1 MEEAF
6 FVNVEEGIAE
16 IDELIFGDEVAAFFD
31 SIILDC
37 PETLDVSK
45 IFDMFISS

>member
-6 FVNVEEGIAE
+6 LVNVEEGIAE
-16 IDELIFGDEVAAFFD
+16 IAELIGREEAAFFD

-37 PETLDVSK
+37 PSTLDVSK